1 MSTSDNLPPLPDEAK
16 SIAPFIQRA
25 REMAPRDPAIAYWC
39 KMHAVRQALQL
50 ASTVPQIK
58 PWLLA
63 AMDALEA
70 EKKSLAGN
78 ELITNETAAFAHI
91 ETFALKIFAAADR
104 EDRADRASI
113 PFLAACNYFEVLS
126 VFPSPLDDATLDKI
140 KYAKWKATDI
150 VKALRAGERPR
161 PGPPVADEDTQTPA
175 SAEGAAPPDLPSV
188 PAFAGSPQHPPSP
201 PVTHT
206 AAFQQY
212 QQPPSPPVTHT
223 SAFQQRQ
230 QPYTPAQPP
239 SHAGYPSYAQQQP
252 PGSPYQHAPPAAP
265 SPYQHAPP
273 AAPSPY
279 QAAPSS
285 SAWPSA
291 PPAPAPAP
299 VPAQTTGGSAPGG
312 YALAYDP
319 AVLSRAQKH
328 ARYVI
333 SALEYDDVA
342 TAVDHLRQA
351 LAALAPYATN

>member
-1 MSTSDNLPPLPDEAK
+1 MSASDNLPPLPEEAK
-16 SIAPFIQRA
+16 AIAPFIQRA

-78 ELITNETAAFAHI
+78 ELISNETAAFAHI

-104 EDRADRASI
+104 EDRADRASMRTAKT
-113 PFLAACNYFEVLS
+113 FLAACNYFEVLS
-126 VFPSPLDDATLDKI
+126 VFPPPLDEATLDKI

-161 PGPPVADEDTQTPA
+161 PGPPVADEDTQAPV
-175 SAEGAAPPDLPSV
+175 SAEGAAPPELPSV
-188 PAFAGSPQHPPSP
+188 PAFAAQQPQPHPPSP
-201 PVTHT
+201 PV
-206 AAFQQY
+206 
-212 QQPPSPPVTHT
+212 PHT
-223 SAFQQRQ
+223 SAFQQQAHTTGFYQQ
-230 QPYTPAQPP
+230 QPPTAGYQQPP
-239 SHAGYPSYAQQQP
+239 PPPAPHAVSGYPSYAQQQQP
-252 PGSPYQHAPPAAP
+252 PPAAPFQHAPPPA
-265 SPYQHAPP
+265 SPYNQH
-273 AAPSPY
+273 
-279 QAAPSS
+279 AAPSS

-299 VPAQTTGGSAPGG
+299 VPAQTTGGSAPSGT

-319 AVLSRAQKH
+319 AILSRAQKH

-333 SALEYDDVA
+333 SALEYNDVA

-351 LAALAPYATN
+351 LAALAPYTTK

>member
-1 MSTSDNLPPLPDEAK
+1 MSASDNLPPLPDEAK

-58 PWLLA
+58 QWLLA

-104 EDRADRASI
+104 EDRADRASMRTAKT
-113 PFLAACNYFEVLS
+113 FLAACNYFEVLS
-126 VFPSPLDDATLDKI
+126 VFPSPLDEATLDKI

-175 SAEGAAPPDLPSV
+175 PAEDQHGAAPPPELPSV
-188 PAFAGSPQHPPSP
+188 PAFAAQSQPHPPS
-201 PVTHT
+201 
-206 AAFQQY
+206 AFHQQSSSSGF
-212 QQPPSPPVTHT
+212 QQPPAAP
-223 SAFQQRQ
+223 
-230 QPYTPAQPP
+230 
-239 SHAGYPSYAQQQP
+239 HAASGYPSYAQQPP
-252 PGSPYQHAPPAAP
+252 PGSPYQQHAPPAAP
-265 SPYQHAPP
+265 SPYNQH
-273 AAPSPY
+273 
-279 QAAPSS
+279 APSS

-299 VPAQTTGGSAPGG
+299 APVPAQITGGSAPGT

-351 LAALAPYATN
+351 LAALAPYTTN

>member
-1 MSTSDNLPPLPDEAK
+1 MSASDNLPPLPDEAK
-16 SIAPFIQRA
+16 AIAPFIQRA

-50 ASTVPQIK
+50 ASTLPQIK

-70 EKKSLAGN
+70 EKK
-78 ELITNETAAFAHI
+78 TVPT
-91 ETFALKIFAAADR
+91 
-104 EDRADRASI
+104 RASMRTAKT
-113 PFLAACNYFEVLS
+113 FLAACNYFEVLS

-161 PGPPVADEDTQTPA
+161 PGPPVADEDTQT
-175 SAEGAAPPDLPSV
+175 SAEGAAAPPELPSV
-188 PAFAGSPQHPPSP
+188 PSFAAPQ
-201 PVTHT
+201 
-206 AAFQQY
+206 
-212 QQPPSPPVTHT
+212 QQPPSP
-223 SAFQQRQ
+223 FQQQPPTTGFYQ
-230 QPYTPAQPP
+230 QQPP
-239 SHAGYPSYAQQQP
+239 SAGYQQQPPAAPHAASGYPSYAQQP
-252 PGSPYQHAPPAAP
+252 PPASPYQH
-265 SPYQHAPP
+265 
-273 AAPSPY
+273 
-279 QAAPSS
+279 AAPSS

-299 VPAQTTGGSAPGG
+299 APVPAQTTGGSAPSGT

-319 AVLSRAQKH
+319 AILSRAQKH

-351 LAALAPYATN
+351 LAALAPYTTN